1 MSESYP
7 SKEVCVANFPDPSSI
22 VANFVYNFFTK
33 DEKINDS
40 GVTAAYGEITESR
53 QALIDNKTMEKTV
66 PRYIRID
73 WPTIRVNHER
83 YEDEARS
90 GLVQQYRHRIQ
101 SEDEIAI
108 PFQKRMIIQDTGL
121 KHRLRNLLD
130 EFMRDRVED
139 STLEATASQTD
150 IAEAINMLT
159 PDEVQGEQI
168 LELLLDREEQGIAFV
183 NEVGEKIV
191 TDTLAGQTNF
201 RFTLKS
207 DERFLGD
214 ISRQMY
220 ANPLCPS
227 GVTQGINIDESVRR
241 QGSARQNTNS
251 EINIDIDYEPNL
263 RIFQWRLEGAPSLPQ
278 VGAVGYVIDKYEMLP
293 DGTRGQHTSLYM
305 NGSHVSSVIDSK
317 IKYGMTYAYTVSA
330 VFIVE
335 ITSPGPWGL
344 TWKAR
349 ALVKSRPSPQVVVQC
364 VEHVPPPEPDG
375 IFYYY
380 MPESSGLNINWQ
392 FPVSSQRDVKKFQV
406 FRRRNIE
413 EPFTIIAQFDFDD
426 SVIKSHTN
434 ETVDESI
441 NHILPGSRTYFI
453 DSDFDRDGDFIYTVC
468 SIDAHGLTSN
478 YGAQTR
484 VYFDKLSNSL
494 KLKSMSR
501 PGAPKQYPN
510 MFVSPTESANITTNR
525 ITEDVMKD
533 SGHQSMR
540 IYLDPE
546 YLTVRGEHGED
557 LKLLATDRDRGLYKF
572 QIINVDRQKAR
583 TVTIN
588 LRDRQTARR
597 VQQ

>member
-263 RIFQWRLEGAPSLPQ
+263 RIFQWLLEGAPSLPQ